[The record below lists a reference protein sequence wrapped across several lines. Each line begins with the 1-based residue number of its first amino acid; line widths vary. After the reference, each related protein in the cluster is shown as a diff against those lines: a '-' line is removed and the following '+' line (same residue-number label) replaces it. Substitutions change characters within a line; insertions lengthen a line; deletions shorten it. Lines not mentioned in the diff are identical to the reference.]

1 MLFMGRTSIPRS
13 MASRTLGAE
22 LGARPESLHVD
33 GPPAAARSAR
43 TTDVLIVPVKV
54 VVDRQLLALRNPAPA
69 EVKNVPPQDAGDE
82 VRITRVIDELGA
94 RAAYAAVEGPVTV
107 QLEEVLGILP
117 LLLLAAVDLLS
128 RVFEHLAS
136 GRDRLACAYAPPM
149 NSGTADAQ
157 AKAGIPT
164 VDGWSVSGGRLSHDV
179 PHFFGVWRSGFSPP
193 PEPPKIS
200 TRILRAPGPPGAD
213 TPPPTA

>member
-13 MASRTLGAE
+13 MASPTLGAE

-43 TTDVLIVPVKV
+43 TRDVFILPVKV

-69 EVKNVPPQDAGDE
+69 EVKDVPPQDAGDE

-94 RAAYAAVEGPVTV
+94 RPARAPIDRPVGV
-107 QLEEVLGILP
+107 QLEEVLGIFP
-117 LLLLAAVDLLS
+117 PLLLAAVDLLP

-149 NSGTADAQ
+149 NLRTADAQ

-164 VDGWSVSGGRLSHDV
+164 VDGWSVRGGRLSHDV
-179 PHFFGVWRSGFSPP
+179 PHFSGGRSASGGAGSAP
-193 PEPPKIS
+193 PESAHMRPKS
-200 TRILRAPGPPGAD
+200 ILY
-213 TPPPTA
+213 TPSARTS

>member
-1 MLFMGRTSIPRS
+1 MPGTRKLSHP
-13 MASRTLGAE
+13 
-22 LGARPESLHVD
+22 SLHVD
-33 GPPAAARSAR
+33 GSAAAARSAR
-43 TTDVLIVPVKV
+43 TRDVLIVPVKV

-69 EVKNVPPQDAGDE
+69 EVEDVPPQDAGYE

-94 RAAYAAVEGPVTV
+94 RAAYAAVEGPVSV

-117 LLLLAAVDLLS
+117 PLLLAAVDLLP

-157 AKAGIPT
+157 AKAGIPA

-179 PHFFGVWRSGFSPP
+179 PLSGGRSASGGAGPAP
-193 PEPPKIS
+193 PESP
-200 TRILRAPGPPGAD
+200 RHLQQGILRTPVRRAEVPPFLGSCRSAG
-213 TPPPTA
+213 